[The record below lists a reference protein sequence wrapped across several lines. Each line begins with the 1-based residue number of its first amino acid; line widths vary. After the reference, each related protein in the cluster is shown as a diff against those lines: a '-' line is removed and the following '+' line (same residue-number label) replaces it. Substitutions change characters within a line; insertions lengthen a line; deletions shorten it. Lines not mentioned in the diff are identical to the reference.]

1 MRLDLDRIRRA
12 RTAIDPVFLSSPQYE
27 CAPLG
32 DVLGCSVTL
41 KIETLN
47 PVRSFKG
54 RGAET
59 ALSWLAQSEQAKR
72 HILEAQLQQEREA
85 QSSIAVQTDAVP
97 APVSDSDKR
106 LPEVEALLA
115 SERAS
120 WATERAAWST
130 ERSSVQSE
138 LSRLQASH
146 AAAQR
151 DADFF
156 REQYRSAST
165 FVSAVRTE
173 NDELVERTKIA
184 ESQASTGVKMV
195 RATYES
201 RVKKLEDELRR
212 FKALVE
218 LLKEKD
224 RRTNDEVRWRAA
236 MEPEL
241 RKENQ
246 RLRAALEERE
256 AEVDEMNDEL
266 HAAEKQIKRLERRVQ
281 RVEGKNKLL
290 IAASDPKGKGKA
302 VAAMVVNDDSDDDDD
317 D

>member
-1 MRLDLDRIRRA
+1 M
-12 RTAIDPVFLSSPQYE
+12 
-27 CAPLG
+27 
-32 DVLGCSVTL
+32 
-41 KIETLN
+41 
-47 PVRSFKG
+47 
-54 RGAET
+54 
-59 ALSWLAQSEQAKR
+59 
-72 HILEAQLQQEREA
+72 
-85 QSSIAVQTDAVP
+85 
-97 APVSDSDKR
+97 
-106 LPEVEALLA
+106 
-115 SERAS
+115 
-120 WATERAAWST
+120 
-130 ERSSVQSE
+130 QSE
-138 LSRLQASH
+138 LSTLQASH

-266 HAAEKQIKRLERRVQ
+266 HATEKQIKRLERRVE

-302 VAAMVVNDDSDDDDD
+302 VAAMVVNDDGDDDDD
-317 D
+317 DYAPSRRNSSSSDEESSSGHSNVHSTREASPVLAEDIDPEEPAQRQSGGANMRIPERVSPPVQSEKHDMAFLCRWQQDGAQSCQVVVNDRQVRSSR